1 MNKIVLTLAVLALG
15 ACTINGV
22 TLDPNSATPSAAPD
36 YLQLNADET
45 LLWSRMTDA
54 QRKRAILFINN
65 GSTLIA
71 SLGGQ

>member
-1 MNKIVLTLAVLALG
+1 MNKIALTLAMLALG

-22 TLDPNSATPSAAPD
+22 TLDPNSATPSVAPD
-36 YLQLNADET
+36 YLQLSADEA
-45 LLWSRMTDA
+45 LIWKSLTDA

-71 SLGGQ
+71 SLGDQ